1 MDRTEVRDRLEK
13 VMREVFDDESI
24 VIKDETCAD
33 DIDAW
38 DSLTHV
44 ELIVAVEEE
53 FEMKLSAKEIVRLKN
68 VGEFI
73 NLIHDKSGAAGA

>member
-1 MDRTEVRDRLEK
+1 MTRDEVKKRLEK
-13 VMREVFDDESI
+13 VFREVFDDETI
-24 VIKDETCAD
+24 VITDDTSAD

-73 NLIHDKSGAAGA
+73 NLIHEKAGA

>member
-1 MDRTEVRDRLEK
+1 MSRDEVRERLEK
-13 VMREVFDDESI
+13 VFREVFDDETI
-24 VIKDETCAD
+24 VITDDTSAE

-53 FEMKLSAKEIVRLKN
+53 FEMKLSAREIVRLKN

-73 NLIHDKSGAAGA
+73 SLIHEKAGA

>member
-1 MDRTEVRDRLEK
+1 MTRDEVKDRLEK
-13 VMREVFDDESI
+13 VFREVFDDESI
-24 VIKDETCAD
+24 VITDDTSAN

-53 FEMKLSAKEIVRLKN
+53 FDMKLSAKEIVRLKN

-73 NLIHDKSGAAGA
+73 NLIHSKSEG

>member
-1 MDRTEVRDRLEK
+1 MSREEVKDRLEK
-13 VMREVFDDESI
+13 VFREVFDDETI
-24 VIKDETCAD
+24 LITDETSAE
-33 DIDAW
+33 DIEAW

-53 FEMKLSAKEIVRLKN
+53 FQMKLSAREIVRLKN

-73 NLIHDKSGAAGA
+73 NLIHSKAGAL

>member
-1 MDRTEVRDRLEK
+1 MTRDEVKDRLEK
-13 VMREVFDDESI
+13 VFREVFDDESI
-24 VIKDETCAD
+24 VITDETSAD

-53 FEMKLSAKEIVRLKN
+53 FDMKLSAKEIVRLKN

-73 NLIHDKSGAAGA
+73 NLIHSKSEG

>member
-1 MDRTEVRDRLEK
+1 MSRDEVKERLEQ
-13 VMREVFDDESI
+13 VFREVFDDDTI
-24 VIKDETCAD
+24 VITDGTSAE
-33 DIDAW
+33 DIEAW

-53 FEMKLSAKEIVRLKN
+53 FEIKLSAKEIVRLKN

-73 NLIHDKSGAAGA
+73 NLIHSKTGE